1 MIRPRRQRGEYVAR
15 TMLAVHGSQSIA
27 NDEKAL
33 HGRAWSATNQ
43 AVFVDGVPPEEVLPL
58 HEGVVVTIVPQ
69 PRNATGDEPW
79 RTTIRAFRDDA
90 LFQEYSDA
98 LKARRH
104 EVADLYSTPHPP
116 AARIEGRRANRGD
129 RISAWRGGL
138 DLQCKRLHEGARARS
153 RSG

>member
-1 MIRPRRQRGEYVAR
+1 MPFFFLVFSRLYSGVVLASPWVIGSKVDRVETRLEAPMSELETSTEENLVHLVRLGVGAR
-15 TMLAVHGSQSIA
+15 DYRLSAGATLADLLRLSETSM
-27 NDEKAL
+27 
-33 HGRAWSATNQ
+33 TNQ
-43 AVFVDGVPPEEVLPL
+43 AVFVDGVPPEQVLPL

-104 EVADLYSTPHPP
+104 EVAD
-116 AARIEGRRANRGD
+116 I
-129 RISAWRGGL
+129 I
-138 DLQCKRLHEGARARS
+138 
-153 RSG
+153 